1 MINFD
6 PDLYSTIPADLHS
19 PIQQDAVLLQKGL
32 DKKAAREFLEFLK
45 SDPAREII
53 QSYGYDLE

>member
-1 MINFD
+1 MINND
-6 PDLYSTIPADLHS
+6 PDLYSAIPADLHS

-32 DKKAAREFLEFLK
+32 DNKAAREFLEFLK